1 MKVLFIGG
9 TGNISTACV
18 DRALAKG
25 MDVTLVTRGQRP
37 SPWGDR
43 VTMLRADRHD
53 LSALSAIARTTHY
66 DVVCDFVGFV
76 PEDVETDIAAFSGYV
91 GQYIYISSASAYQK
105 PVGYYMITE
114 STPLA
119 NPFWQYSRNKI
130 ACEER
135 LMRAYREESFPITI
149 VRPSYTYGKTW
160 VPCGIGGHGY
170 TVVDRMRRG
179 APIISHG
186 DGQSLWVMTSNLDFA
201 VGFVGLFGKSQAIGE
216 AFHITSD
223 EVLTWDEIYRTI
235 GRAAGVTPDIVHIS
249 SDFIATVEP
258 SWGPGLW
265 GDKAHSVAFD
275 NSKIKRVVP
284 EYLATTSFY
293 EGMVRSMAWLDAD
306 PARQGIDQ
314 ETNAIMDRIIALYRQ
329 ALAAI

>member
-18 DRALAKG
+18 NRALSKG
-25 MDVTLVTRGQRP
+25 MEVTLVTRGQRP
-37 SPWGDR
+37 SPWGER
-43 VTMLRADRHD
+43 VTMLQADRHN
-53 LSALSAIARTTHY
+53 LAAMSRIASDTRY
-66 DVVCDFVGFV
+66 DVVANFIGFV
-76 PEDVETDIAAFSGYV
+76 PSDIEGDIAAFSGNA
-91 GQYIYISSASAYQK
+91 GQYVYISSASAYQK
-105 PVGYYMITE
+105 PVGHYMITE

-119 NPFWQYSRNKI
+119 NPFWEYSRNKI

-135 LMRAYREESFPITI
+135 LMRAYRETQFPITI
-149 VRPSYTYGKTW
+149 VRPSYTYGETW
-160 VPCGIGGHGY
+160 VPCGVGGQGY

-179 APIISHG
+179 VPVISHG
-186 DGQSLWVMTSNLDFA
+186 DGQALWVMTANTDFA

-235 GRAAGVTPDIVHIS
+235 GRAAGVTPDIIHIG
-249 SDFIATVEP
+249 SDFIAAVEP

-275 NSKIKRVVP
+275 NSKLKRVVP

-293 EGMVRSMAWLDAD
+293 EGMVRSMAWFDAD
-306 PARQGIDQ
+306 PARRGVSAQS
-314 ETNAIMDRIIALYRQ
+314 NATMDRIISLYQQ
-329 ALAAI
+329 ALANV